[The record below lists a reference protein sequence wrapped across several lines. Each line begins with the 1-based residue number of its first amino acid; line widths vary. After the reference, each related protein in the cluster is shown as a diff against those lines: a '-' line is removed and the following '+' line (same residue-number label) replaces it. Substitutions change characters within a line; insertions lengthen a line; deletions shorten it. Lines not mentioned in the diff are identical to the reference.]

1 MSKYSH
7 VLEQMDNGV
16 RETIRDAND
25 IFDSELFVPL
35 EKMRENPKF
44 TYSGFDETKMLNN
57 NYATIKN
64 GAKMSYDYAIIKIL
78 QKQVEHYKFI
88 DNFKSNSMIDCLHFA
103 KTMFSDDYKF
113 LKSYIFSNN
122 FLGQTHANGMP
133 YHINASQFLFNIIQ
147 ASLSHPEINTIR
159 GESPVKW
166 DVPYLKNEFNINRD
180 TIIEIFEI
188 IDLFVNEQ
196 GYHKLTLIYLN
207 PISAGYHEINANFMA
222 GFIQCFI
229 SFFDK
234 MNKIEYNPV
243 IPDKSVDH
251 KEIDDF
257 FKSLTKKQ
265 KPGGY
270 KKRSMKKKVIR

>member
-44 TYSGFDETKMLNN
+44 TYSGFDETKMLNS

-88 DNFKSNSMIDCLHFA
+88 DNFKSNSMIDCLHFV

-113 LKSYIFSNN
+113 LKNTFSNF
-122 FLGQTHANGMP
+122 FLGQTSTSGIP
-133 YHINASQFLFNIIQ
+133 YYKNASQFLFNIIQ

-188 IDLFVNEQ
+188 IDLFVNER

>member
-7 VLEQMDNGV
+7 VLEQIDNGV

-25 IFDSELFVPL
+25 IFDSELYVPL

-44 TYSGFDETKMLNN
+44 ASYNN
-57 NYATIKN
+57 DFNERIMMMTEHYVDIKN
-64 GAKMSYDYAIIKIL
+64 SAKMSYDSAILKIL

-88 DNFKSNSMIDCLHFA
+88 DKFKSKYMIDCLHFA
-103 KTMFSDDYKF
+103 KTMFSEDYKLF
-113 LKSYIFSNN
+113 LKSHIFPNR
-122 FLGQTHANGMP
+122 FLGQNTENGHP
-133 YHINASQFLFNIIQ
+133 HHRSASDFLYNIMTSALQ
-147 ASLSHPEINTIR
+147 HPQLNTQ
-159 GESPVKW
+159 PVKW
-166 DVPYLKNEFNINRD
+166 DVPYLKKQFTYNRE

-188 IDLFVNEQ
+188 IDLFVNEV
-196 GYHKLTLIYLN
+196 GRHKLTVVYLT
-207 PISAGYHEINANFMA
+207 PISSYNGVINTNFMA

-229 SFFDK
+229 KFFDK
-234 MNKIEYNPV
+234 MNKIEYNSF
-243 IPDKSVDH
+243 IPHKSVVH
-251 KEIDDF
+251 KDIDDF